1 MTRSVSRDQPVVRLL
16 LHSGRAL
23 FRGRGRA
30 EAEVRVRV
38 RAVLGNSTVEGE
50 YEIVVMT
57 RQKTNL
63 AKD

>member
-50 YEIVVMT
+50 
-57 RQKTNL
+57 TNL
-63 AKD
+63 TKD